1 MTGSYG
7 ELAKSSESISK
18 AKELFEIRIP
28 KEFVFVAFG
37 AHEIFIY
44 ALDSR
49 TLGISATASEFW
61 AEKSLWH
68 GEAHLEDSGDYW
80 LVVLPYPVASF
91 YKQLTPVYKVSA
103 YKSEKVH
110 IFFGAGDKVD

>member
-7 ELAKSSESISK
+7 ELAQSSESISK

-28 KEFVFVAFG
+28 KALVAFG
-37 AHEIFIY
+37 AREIFIY

-68 GEAHLEDSGDYW
+68 GEAHLEDGGDYW
-80 LVVLPYPVASF
+80 VVVLPYQVASF

-110 IFFGAGDKVD
+110 VFFGADDA

>member
-28 KEFVFVAFG
+28 KEFVAFG
-37 AHEIFIY
+37 AREIFIY

-80 LVVLPYPVASF
+80 VVVLPYPVASF
-91 YKQLTPVYKVSA
+91 YKQLTPAYKVSA
-103 YKSEKVH
+103 YKSGKVH
-110 IFFGAGDKVD
+110 IFFGAEDELD